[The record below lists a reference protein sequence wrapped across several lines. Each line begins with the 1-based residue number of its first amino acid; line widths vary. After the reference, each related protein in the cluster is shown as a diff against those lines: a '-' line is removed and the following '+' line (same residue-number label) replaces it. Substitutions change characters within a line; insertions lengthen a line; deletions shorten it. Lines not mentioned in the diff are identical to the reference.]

1 MKVGRVA
8 VAVAGLITVT
18 GIGWAFVHGGGEI
31 AAEPQASTAKEE
43 TKTAIVQVDELA
55 ERPSEHAGEIT
66 LRGVVARVSE
76 DAGLFSVIDSREFES
91 CGTVTCAEHYLP
103 VKFSGEIPKPKTVVQ
118 IIGRTVKTE
127 KGFVFEAERLDVV
140 Q

>member
-1 MKVGRVA
+1 MKSGRVA
-8 VAVAGLITVT
+8 VAVAGLITVA
-18 GIGWAFVHGGGEI
+18 GIGWAFVQGGGEV

-43 TKTAIVQVDELA
+43 ANSPIVHVDELA
-55 ERPSEHAGEIT
+55 ERPSEHAGEIA
-66 LRGVVARVSE
+66 LRGVVARVSQ

-103 VKFSGEIPKPKTVVQ
+103 VKFSGEIPKPKTIVQ
-118 IIGRTVKTE
+118 LTGRTIKTE
-127 KGFVFEAERLDVV
+127 KGLLFEAERLEVV